1 MPDKTPTDLILE
13 RLNRLSES
21 VASMMEGQSLQNRAL
36 LRVMEG
42 LREDIA
48 ALQVETTG
56 LRREVRLMG
65 SELVLLSNRVEGAVS
80 RALRVDI
87 RLDEA
92 EDRH

>member
-13 RLNRLSES
+13 RMSRLSDS

>member
-13 RLNRLSES
+13 RVNRLSES

>member
-13 RLNRLSES
+13 RVNRLSDS